1 MIVKKPAN
9 IVYWVEDRPPPGVT
23 LLSGLQHVVLV
34 AIRLVLP
41 VLVGREAGLSPEQ
54 VRNVVGLSML
64 LYGVATAVQALPRGP
79 LGAGFLCATGPSSI
93 YVAPALLAARRGGA
107 PLVFGMTLF
116 AGFIEV
122 LFARGLPAL
131 RPFFPSEISGFVVM
145 MVGLTLG
152 GLGMRSVL
160 GIGTSQGPDVAN
172 VMVGALTLAAM
183 VGLTVWGKGALR
195 FLGPLIGMGL
205 GYAVAAAGGLLTAAD
220 LEPLE
225 GTPLIYFPG
234 LGHLGWSFE
243 GGMVVPFV
251 VAAMASCLRSVGD
264 ITTCQKINDA
274 EWTRPDMRSIGRGAL
289 ANGLMTA
296 AAGLLGTVGVNIATS
311 NIGLSGATGVTSRR
325 IAYATGGIFLI
336 LAFLPKGAALF
347 AIVPQAVLGAVLL
360 FSASVVFVNGLQIVT
375 SRMLDVRRTF
385 VIGLSVMTGIA
396 VDLYP
401 VFFRGL
407 PAMIQPL
414 AGSSLLLGTL
424 IALLLNLVFRLG
436 VRRRQTLLVD
446 PGQFESEKVEDFME
460 AQGAAWGARRD
471 VIDRASFNLTQGL
484 ETIMEGCEPKGEVEV
499 EASFDEFHL
508 DVKVSYAGAPLELP
522 DQRPTNEEIM
532 GSEEGQR
539 RLAGFMLRRYADR
552 VQSSHKAGRSTILF
566 HFDH

>member
-1 MIVKKPAN
+1 MKRPIN
-9 IVYWVEDRPPPGVT
+9 LVYWVEDRPPLGVM

-41 VLVGREAGLSPEQ
+41 VLVCREAGLSPEQ
-54 VRNVVGLSML
+54 VRDVVGFSML
-64 LYGVATAVQALPRGP
+64 LYGVATALQALPRGP

-93 YVAPALLAARRGGA
+93 YLAPALLAARRGGA
-107 PLVFGMTLF
+107 PLVFGMTLV
-116 AGFIEV
+116 AGVIEG

-131 RPFFPSEISGFVVM
+131 RPFFPSEISGLVVM
-145 MVGLTLG
+145 MVGFSLG

-160 GIGTSQGPDVAN
+160 GMGAAQGPQAAN
-172 VMVGALTLAAM
+172 VMVGAMTLATM

-205 GYAVAAAGGLLTAAD
+205 GYVAAAGAGLLTAAD
-220 LEPLE
+220 LKPLE
-225 GTPLIYFPG
+225 GTPLIHFPG
-234 LGHLGWSFE
+234 LGHVGWSFE
-243 GGMVVPFV
+243 GGMMAPFV

-274 EWTRPDMRSIGRGAL
+274 EWTRPDMRSIGRGAVT
-289 ANGLMTA
+289 NGLMTA
-296 AAGLLGTVGVNIATS
+296 AAGLLGTIGVNIATS

-336 LAFLPKGAALF
+336 LAFLPQGAALF
-347 AIVPQAVLGAVLL
+347 AIVPQPVLGAVVL

-375 SRMLDVRRTF
+375 SRMLDARRTF
-385 VIGLSVMTGIA
+385 VIGLSVMVGIA

-414 AGSSLLLGTL
+414 TGSSLLLGT
-424 IALLLNLVFRLG
+424 ITALLLNLVFRLG
-436 VRRRQTLLVD
+436 VRRTQMLTVD
-446 PGQFESEKVEDFME
+446 PGRIDPKQIEGFLE
-460 AQGAAWGARRD
+460 AQGAAWGARRE
-471 VIDRASFNLTQGL
+471 VIDRASFNLVQSI
-484 ETIMEGCEPKGEVEV
+484 ETIVEGWEGQGPLEIA
-499 EASFDEFHL
+499 ASFDEFNL
-508 DVKVSYAGAPLELP
+508 DVRVSYVGAPLELP
-522 DQRPTNEEIM
+522 EQRPSNEEIM
-532 GSEEGQR
+532 ASEKGQR

-552 VQSSHKAGRSTILF
+552 VHVSHKDGRSTILF